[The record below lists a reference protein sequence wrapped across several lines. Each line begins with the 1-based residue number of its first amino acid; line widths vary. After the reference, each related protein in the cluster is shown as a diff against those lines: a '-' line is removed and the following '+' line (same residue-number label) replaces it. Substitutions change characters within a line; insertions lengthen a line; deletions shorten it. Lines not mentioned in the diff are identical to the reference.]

1 VRRVRWKSK
10 YLTGDRRA
18 DERNK
23 RLVAILNE
31 LDEALRGQEHCQDME
46 ELYGVLAEMT
56 AKRLSNA
63 EVTPS
68 GAGSDDAVRDLIRSS
83 LPLEARQ
90 TPACRDCDICD
101 LTDEKVTAWLE
112 PGRVSRQPEEEV
124 EAA

>member
-23 RLVAILNE
+23 RLVAILGE
-31 LDEALRGQEHCQDME
+31 LDEALRGKEHCQDME
-46 ELYGVLAEMT
+46 ELYAALAEVT
-56 AKRLSNA
+56 GKRLSSA
-63 EVTPS
+63 VAPS

-83 LPLEARQ
+83 LPLAALH

-101 LTDEKVTAWLE
+101 LTDERVTAWLE
-112 PGRVSRQPEEEV
+112 QAGVSRQPEQV

>member
-23 RLVAILNE
+23 RLVAILHE
-31 LDEALRGQEHCQDME
+31 LDEELRSKEHCQDME
-46 ELYGVLAEMT
+46 ELYGALAEVT
-56 AKRLSNA
+56 GKRLSGA
-63 EVTPS
+63 EGAPS
-68 GAGSDDAVRDLIRSS
+68 GVGSDDAVRDLIRAS
-83 LPLEARQ
+83 LPLAALQ

-101 LTDEKVTAWLE
+101 LTDEKVTAWLQQ
-112 PGRVSRQPEEEV
+112 GKISRQPDGI